1 MIPPQNEIEARLARF
16 DATNDASVL
25 WPGIGARAFHAAQEE
40 IARVTT
46 AVLADAGSPVRL
58 ASKSG
63 AEHRVLGVAAFTSS
77 MGPLLGFW
85 CETGRIVAEPGIR
98 DMLALQ
104 LEHGRRRSA
113 RMRSQLERL
122 ALAFAEHSIGVTVLK
137 GMHTAFGYFPDPGT
151 RPMADIDLLI
161 RPQDL
166 DGACAT
172 LLVHGYER
180 HPMGHWM
187 PPGVARR
194 PRSLD
199 LVSAEDPW
207 SVDLHVSLDRE
218 FYPGLTAGFG
228 RPHPSHQLRWSEIAG
243 AAHVLA
249 GPLLLGY
256 LAFHAA
262 SHFYTMPLV
271 RLVELVLV
279 SRRDFA
285 GRPQAWSELEA
296 LITLTATARFVHP
309 SLELAE
315 RLSPGTVDPALRE
328 HLAAAT
334 PRRLR
339 RIVARTTPGSV
350 QRIYSQPFGD
360 RYLPV
365 GSLRE
370 GVAALIHL
378 LWPRDWKGQRS
389 PRAVLENYRKRI
401 VRVAWRMG
409 RPWRR
414 G

>member
-104 LEHGRRRSA
+104 LDHGRRRSA

-122 ALAFAEHSIGVTVLK
+122 ALAFAEHSIDVTVLK

-207 SVDLHVSLDRE
+207 SVDLHMSLDRE
-218 FYPGLTAGFG
+218 FYRGLTAGFG
-228 RPHPSHQLRWSEIAG
+228 RPHPSHLLRWGDIAG

-279 SRRDFA
+279 ARSDFA
-285 GRPQAWSELEA
+285 GRPQAWSELGA
-296 LITLTATARFVHP
+296 LITRTATARFVHP

-315 RLSPGTVDPALRE
+315 RLAPGTLDPALRE
-328 HLAAAT
+328 QLAAAT
-334 PRRLR
+334 PQRLR

-350 QRIYSQPFGD
+350 QRIFSQPFGD
-360 RYLPV
+360 RYLPA

-370 GVAALIHL
+370 AVAVLAHL
-378 LWPRDWKGQRS
+378 LLPRDRKGRLS
-389 PRAVLENYRKRI
+389 PRAALEIYRQRI

-409 RPWRR
+409 HPWRR

>member
-104 LEHGRRRSA
+104 LDHGRRRSA

-180 HPMGHWM
+180 HQI
-187 PPGVARR
+187 
-194 PRSLD
+194 
-199 LVSAEDPW
+199 
-207 SVDLHVSLDRE
+207 
-218 FYPGLTAGFG
+218 G
-228 RPHPSHQLRWSEIAG
+228 R
-243 AAHVLA
+243 AHV
-249 GPLLLGY
+249 
-256 LAFHAA
+256 
-262 SHFYTMPLV
+262 
-271 RLVELVLV
+271 
-279 SRRDFA
+279 
-285 GRPQAWSELEA
+285 
-296 LITLTATARFVHP
+296 
-309 SLELAE
+309 
-315 RLSPGTVDPALRE
+315 
-328 HLAAAT
+328 
-334 PRRLR
+334 
-339 RIVARTTPGSV
+339 
-350 QRIYSQPFGD
+350 
-360 RYLPV
+360 
-365 GSLRE
+365 
-370 GVAALIHL
+370 
-378 LWPRDWKGQRS
+378 
-389 PRAVLENYRKRI
+389 
-401 VRVAWRMG
+401 
-409 RPWRR
+409 
-414 G
+414 